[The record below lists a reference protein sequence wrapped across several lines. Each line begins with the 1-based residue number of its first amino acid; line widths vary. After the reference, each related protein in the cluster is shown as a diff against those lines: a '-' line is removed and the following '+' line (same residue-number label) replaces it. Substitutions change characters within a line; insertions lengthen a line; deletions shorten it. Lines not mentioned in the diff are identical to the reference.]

1 MPLLVEL
8 ERRLREVFKTGE
20 GDGGDILCEL
30 LRILGRVGAVLDDV
44 ARQLL
49 RMPGNREIPTEDA
62 SGRGGKPVVQAEA
75 KRG

>member
-1 MPLLVEL
+1 MNAVAG
-8 ERRLREVFKTGE
+8 RLREVLKTGE

-30 LRILGRVGAVLDDV
+30 LRILGRVGAVSDDV

-49 RMPGNREIPTEDA
+49 QMPGNREIPTEDA